1 MKRLKL
7 IPFLFL
13 IACQNLSDVEPGSRN
28 TLIHFYGGFGNF
40 EAKGIEVIDDGYILV
55 GDSLASN
62 NGIGRGI
69 VIIKT
74 DFNGKTIWR
83 KLFNDGSVNAIK
95 PISDGYLIIGDNIEV
110 DPTAE
115 QLADQVKRKLW
126 LIKIDASGNILLSK
140 TFGTFS
146 PINSERKDIRGHAL
160 AIKDDNS
167 IFVTGTIRYSGSR
180 AQAFIAQHD
189 PATLD
194 TLWSKKYDLDNR
206 DYINGKSL
214 HITESDKLIWTTS
227 ATLDLANVSRSYV
240 SIPVLRMN
248 STFDNSQVFGR
259 TDEATLS
266 FYGNDIQPSSF
277 GYSVIGTYKSL
288 TGENSNIYFLST
300 DRSGNII
307 PGSDHYYDGGS
318 TSIKINAAEKS
329 NSVAADEGS
338 ALITASDG
346 NTLLGASTTTTTEK
360 GNGGKDILLLKIN
373 NLGEI
378 VWSKLIGGSG
388 DESVSTIRNTSDNG
402 FVVCGTVDLAGQKQM
417 FILKIDANG
426 DLND

>member
-1 MKRLKL
+1 MNKLKL
-7 IPFLFL
+7 FLFL
-13 IACQNLSDVEPGSRN
+13 FLVACQNLSDVEPSSRN
-28 TLIHFYGGFGNF
+28 TFIHFYGGFGNF
-40 EAKGIEVIDDGYILV
+40 EAKGIEVVNDGYILV

-95 PISDGYLIIGDNIEV
+95 AVSDGYLIIGDNIEV

-126 LIKIDASGNILLSK
+126 LIKVDASGSILLSK
-140 TFGTFS
+140 TLGTFS
-146 PINSERKDIRGHAL
+146 PVNTERKDIRGYAL
-160 AIKDDNS
+160 TLKDNS
-167 IFVTGTIRYSGSR
+167 IFVTGTIRFPGSR
-180 AQAFIAQHD
+180 AQAFIAEYN

-194 TLWSKKYDLDNR
+194 TLWSKRYDLDNR

-214 HITESDKLIWTTS
+214 HVTESDKLIWTTS

-240 SIPVLRMN
+240 SIPVLRPN

-266 FYGNDIQPSSF
+266 FYGNDIQPAPY
-277 GYSVIGTYKSL
+277 GYGIIGTYQSL
-288 TGENSNIYFLST
+288 TGENSNIYFIRT

-307 PGSDHYYDGGS
+307 PGSDYYYDGGS
-318 TSIKINAAEKS
+318 PSIKINTIDKS
-329 NSVAADEGS
+329 NSVSADEGS
-338 ALITASDG
+338 ALISASDG
-346 NTLLGASTTTTTEK
+346 NMLLAGSMTTTTEK

-378 VWSKLIGGSG
+378 LWSKIIGGSG
-388 DESVSTIRNTSDNG
+388 DESVSTIRNTPDNG
-402 FVVCGTVDLAGQKQM
+402 FVVCGTLDLAGQKQM
-417 FILKIDANG
+417 FVLKIDSNG
-426 DLND
+426 DLKD